1 MHTTS
6 NNFSALYVL
15 KKHRQHIN
23 NTMTPPTLLFLA
35 SPILGQVATLR

>member
-6 NNFSALYVL
+6 DNFSVLYVL

-35 SPILGQVATLR
+35 S